1 MTTMVEIPWP
11 PKSPR
16 EALLSSPSGRKRL
29 EELQRLQGNPGS
41 PLKRS
46 VTTPDLRSRAAQ
58 LLNDGL
64 DEDEDED
71 EDEETLKLKLAA
83 IEARLKLKQL
93 QKSRAKSGTP
103 ARTAHDGDSAL
114 VRPTSAVSNSSQSQT
129 YFPRNRVERRSQHDT
144 SLENVQVPL
153 SPTRRPT
160 APVDPVSPR
169 RYILG
174 IDKGLKSRDV
184 SLKRPP
190 SSRGTGP
197 ASATYSSRTPASR
210 DGWVSQSNKLLQTVT
225 GDNEY
230 SRPKS
235 FSERMAESRS
245 EEKARQDRIERAER
259 IQANRST
266 AFHIDK
272 NEVEVLKAAAEAR
285 KDESPRSPVRSRQTE
300 SFSREDVLRSYGKLK
315 PSLKRSQTLPS
326 VRNQDLD
333 ANHKEP
339 RSYLHRR
346 NLKSESQAHLP
357 LPESS
362 QPSVTD
368 ESQGENGGDSSKYEA
383 FSGLHLSNRILPHSF
398 LTRTLEDK
406 KVLRIPDL
414 LRTIRG
420 PSFELPEDIDTDY
433 VVFGIVASKSE
444 PRQVKSQKN
453 VSRKEADPFDDGLNN
468 TNSYMVITL
477 TDLKWTIDLFLFET
491 AFPRY
496 YRLSEGIL
504 VAILNPTIMPPP
516 KHKTDTNKF
525 SLAISSSD
533 DTVLEVGYAQDLG
546 FCKAIRKDGKT
557 CHAWVDGRKTEFCD
571 FHVDLQVRKTQ
582 AGRMGVNGGPG
593 MYGPGGRSAPRTGYF
608 TGGGGAAG
616 GNRPG
621 SRTGL
626 KPTGAQYDQG
636 SQSVFYVAPAPKTF
650 SRGGVGGAN
659 IHRTQHPLGQSAA
672 SLIDADT
679 DDPFIA
685 AGRMGRGR
693 DSKEERFR
701 KRLADKQREK
711 DITEKLITSR
721 TSGVGAEYLRAR
733 GNDHVVPASRPSD
746 VAAKGQAK
754 KPGDR
759 DSAAATLGLAS
770 LRKAAAVNLS
780 PLKRAHDGGSDRSSH
795 GGSSAVKKTR
805 FITSHGI
812 KEAGRDSLGGK
823 FEMVATNNHD
833 DDDDDD
839 DDGLD
844 II

>member
-1 MTTMVEIPWP
+1 MTSMVDIPWP

-29 EELQRLQGNPGS
+29 EELQRRQGNPGS

-46 VTTPDLRSRAAQ
+46 VTTPDLRSKAAQ
-58 LLNDGL
+58 LLSDGM
-64 DEDEDED
+64 DDDDEDED

-103 ARTAHDGDSAL
+103 AHAAQDGDNAL
-114 VRPTSAVSNSSQSQT
+114 VRPSSAVSYSSQSQT
-129 YFPRNRVERRSQHDT
+129 HISRGRTERRVQHDT
-144 SLENVQVPL
+144 SLDDVQVPL

-160 APVDPVSPR
+160 APTDPVSPR
-169 RYILG
+169 RFILG

-190 SSRGTGP
+190 SSRSTGQ
-197 ASATYSSRTPASR
+197 SLATNGNRTSTGR
-210 DGWVSQSNKLLQTVT
+210 DGYVSHSNKLLQTVT
-225 GDNEY
+225 ADHEY
-230 SRPKS
+230 GRPKS

-245 EEKARQDRIERAER
+245 EEKARKDRVERAER
-259 IQANRST
+259 IQASRST
-266 AFHIDK
+266 AFHVDK
-272 NEVEVLKAAAEAR
+272 NEVEALKAAAEAR

-315 PSLKRSQTLPS
+315 PPLKRSQTLPS
-326 VRNQDLD
+326 VRPQDID
-333 ANHKEP
+333 AEHKESKP
-339 RSYLHRR
+339 YLHRR
-346 NLKSESQAHLP
+346 NLKSESQAHASL
-357 LPESS
+357 LGSS
-362 QPSVTD
+362 QHNATD
-368 ESQGENGGDSSKYEA
+368 DSQGENGGDASKFEA

-414 LRTIRG
+414 LRTIKA
-420 PSFELPEDIDTDY
+420 PNFELPEDIDTDY

-444 PRQVKSQKN
+444 PRQVKSNKN
-453 VSRKEADPFDDGLNN
+453 VSQKEADPFDDGLNN

-516 KHKTDTNKF
+516 KNKLDTNKF

-546 FCKAIRKDGKT
+546 FCKATRKDGKT

-582 AGRMGVNGGPG
+582 AGRMGVNNGPG
-593 MYGPGGRSAPRTGYF
+593 MYGPGGRSGSRTGYF
-608 TGGGGAAG
+608 AGGGHDGVK
-616 GNRPG
+616 RPG
-621 SRTGL
+621 PRNGL
-626 KPTGAQYDQG
+626 KPTGAQYDSG
-636 SQSVFYVAPAPKTF
+636 SQSVFYVAPAPRTF
-650 SRGGVGGAN
+650 NRGGLGSGNV
-659 IHRTQHPLGQSAA
+659 HRNQHSLGQSAA

-711 DITEKLITSR
+711 DITEKLITR

-746 VAAKGQAK
+746 ASKIQSRKA
-754 KPGDR
+754 GDK
-759 DSAAATLGLAS
+759 DSAVATLSLAS

-780 PLKRAHDGGSDRSSH
+780 PLKRAHDGGSDRSH
-795 GGSSAVKKTR
+795 GSSAVKKTR

-823 FEMVATNNHD
+823 LEMVSTNDHD
-833 DDDDDD
+833 DDDDE
-839 DDGLD
+839 LD